1 MNISEPVKKH
11 LIDNPVELRFIGP
24 SENRDKAVR
33 YLKQMGFADVS
44 GSRPVREFFQE
55 NYSEEELPGLS
66 LVGAR
71 YKEDM
76 TQKELSNLTGIP
88 QGHISQMENG
98 KRPIGITIAK
108 KLGKALN
115 ISYKVFL

>member
-1 MNISEPVKKH
+1 MKKPR
-11 LIDNPVELRFIGP
+11 IDKSVELRFVGP

-33 YLKQMGFADVS
+33 YMKRMGFADLSDSV
-44 GSRPVREFFQE
+44 PFREAFLE
-55 NYSEEELPGLS
+55 DYEEDELPGLA
-66 LVGAR
+66 LAGAR
-71 YKEDM
+71 YKEDL
-76 TQKELSNLTGIP
+76 TQKQLSELTGIP

-98 KRPIGITIAK
+98 KRPIGKTIAK

>member
-11 LIDNPVELRFIGP
+11 LTDNPVELRFIGP
-24 SENRDKAVR
+24 SEKQDKAVR
-33 YLKQMGFADVS
+33 YLKQIGFADVS
-44 GSRPVREFFQE
+44 GSRPVREFFRE
-55 NYSEEELPGLS
+55 NCREEELPGLS

-76 TQKELSNLTGIP
+76 TQKELSKLTGIP